1 MDLGL
6 ADKTVIITGASG
18 GIGRGLV
25 QGYAAEGSNV
35 VLASRDA
42 GKCKDVADSCADMPG
57 KTLVVATDVTD
68 RASVAALADATHE
81 AFGPVDVLVNNA
93 GGVAYPRP
101 FLEKPQEELEWELDL
116 NIWGVVNCT
125 RQFGGEMV
133 ERGQGNIVQIT
144 SNSALLGE
152 AAAQVANYGGT
163 KGYVM
168 AFTRALATEWGD
180 SGVRIN
186 CVAPGWIVPH
196 AQDDV
201 GEGSFW
207 KKYGYEF
214 FGTPEQMAQ
223 AAESG
228 DGSLWNASSQPIKRI
243 GRPEDMASM
252 VMFFSSDLA
261 CHLTGQLVS
270 VSGGAFMF

>member
-6 ADKTVIITGASG
+6 AGKTVIITGASG

-42 GKCKDVADSCADMPG
+42 SKCKEVADSCAGLPG

-68 RASVAALADATHE
+68 PASVSALADQTHD
-81 AFGPVDVLVNNA
+81 AFGAVDILVNNA

-101 FLEKPQEELEWELDL
+101 FLEKPQEELEWELNL
-116 NIWGVVNCT
+116 NIWGVVHCT

-144 SNSALLGE
+144 SNSALVGD
-152 AAAQVANYGGT
+152 AGVQVAHYGGT

-168 AFTRALATEWGD
+168 AMTKALATEWGGT
-180 SGVRIN
+180 GVRIN

-196 AQDDV
+196 EQSHV

-207 KKYGYEF
+207 KKYGYDF
-214 FGTPEQMAQ
+214 FGTPEQMAA

-228 DGSLWNASSQPIKRI
+228 DGSLFNAASQPIKRI
-243 GRPEDMASM
+243 GRPEDMAAM
-252 VMFFSSDLA
+252 VMFFSSEVS

>member
-6 ADKTVIITGASG
+6 AGKTVIVTGASG

-42 GKCKDVADSCADMPG
+42 DQCKEVETSCADLPG

-68 RASVAALADATHE
+68 RDSVAALAKATHD
-81 AFGPVDVLVNNA
+81 AFGAVDVLVNNA

-101 FLEKPQEELEWELDL
+101 FLEKPREELEWEVDL
-116 NIWGVVNCT
+116 NIWGVVNCM

-144 SNSALLGE
+144 SNSALIGE
-152 AAAQVANYGGT
+152 AGVQVAHYGGT

-168 AFTRALATEWGD
+168 SMTKALAAEWAD
-180 SGVRIN
+180 TGVRIN
-186 CVAPGWIVPH
+186 CVAPGWIVPYEEDH
-196 AQDDV
+196 V

-207 KKYGYEF
+207 RKYGYDF
-214 FGTPEQMAQ
+214 FGTPEQMA
-223 AAESG
+223 ASAESG
-228 DGSLWNASSQPIKRI
+228 DGSLANAANQPIKRI

-252 VMFFSSDLA
+252 VLFFSSDVSR
-261 CHLTGQLVS
+261 HLTGQLVS
-270 VSGGAFMF
+270 VSGGAYMF